1 LRLLVAG
8 ALGAGGVLAQNPPAT
23 TFRPSPHFVTAGKP
37 DPEEGS
43 QALQDFRAAGLSGG
57 YYMEFQLRVMPHK
70 GDERVVH
77 GKIFGKRGEQGPV
90 TRLGISDPSVP
101 GPSVWLIQS
110 GPQPA
115 VWTSATAGAQ
125 ARQLGAAELFQPV
138 AGTGLTAF
146 DLQMPFLYWS
156 DFVYEGIAKIRGRPS
171 HSILLYPPADQLA
184 QHPELTGVRVALDT
198 QYRALVQ
205 AELLGPQGEP
215 TKTIT
220 VLDLKKSGD
229 QWLVKSIDLRDSIT
243 RDKTRF
249 EVTAAALNLV
259 LPAEMFTPEGLSREF
274 SLPAGATPEK
284 F

>member
-1 LRLLVAG
+1 MGSGRL
-8 ALGAGGVLAQNPPAT
+8 LAQNPPTA
-23 TFRPSPHFVTAGKP
+23 TFRPSPHFVSAGKP
-37 DPEEGS
+37 DPAEGS
-43 QALQDFRAAGLSGG
+43 QALQEFRAAGLSGG
-57 YYMEFQLRVMPHK
+57 YYMEFQLRVMPRK
-70 GDERVVH
+70 GEERLVH
-77 GKIFGKRGEQGPV
+77 GKIFGQRGEQGPV
-90 TRLGISDPSVP
+90 TRLGISDPAGP
-101 GPSVWLIQS
+101 GPSAWLIQS
-110 GPQPA
+110 GPQPS
-115 VWTSATAGAQ
+115 VWISATAGAQ

-220 VLDLKKSGD
+220 VLDLKKNGD
-229 QWLVKSIDLRDSIT
+229 QWLVKSIDLRDSVT

-259 LPAEMFTPEGLSREF
+259 LPAEMFTPEGLPREVA
-274 SLPAGATPEK
+274 LPAGVAPEK

>member
-1 LRLLVAG
+1 MIAG
-8 ALGAGGVLAQNPPAT
+8 AVGPGGLFAQDPPPPA
-23 TFRPSPHFVTAGKP
+23 FRPPPHFVSAGKP
-37 DPEEGS
+37 DAAEGS
-43 QALQDFRAAGLSGG
+43 QALQEFRAAGLSGG
-57 YYMEFQLRVMPHK
+57 YYMEFQLRVMPRK
-70 GDERVVH
+70 GEERLVH
-77 GKIFGKRGEQGPV
+77 GKIFGQRGEQGPV
-90 TRLGISDPSVP
+90 TRLSISDPAAP

-110 GPQPA
+110 GPKPA
-115 VWTSATAGAQ
+115 VWVSATAGAP

-171 HSILLYPPADQLA
+171 HRVLFYPPADQLA

-229 QWLVKSIDLRDSIT
+229 QWLVKSIDLRNSLT

-259 LPAEMFTPEGLSREF
+259 LPAEMFTPEGLSREAA
-274 SLPAGATPEK
+274 LPAGVTPEK